1 MADIIDTAEYLSD
14 FKQHYLE
21 PIRKRHKL
29 YIQAVSLTKD
39 EQLKAT
45 DIEAKCI
52 FLEKFVSC
60 VEATIEENYVLK
72 KQISILNN

>member
-1 MADIIDTAEYLSD
+1 MVDIIDTAEYLAD
-14 FKQHYLE
+14 FKQHYLA
-21 PIRKRHKL
+21 PIQKRNALYKSAAKL
-29 YIQAVSLTKD
+29 SAE

-52 FLEKFVSC
+52 FLENFVSC

-72 KQISILNN
+72 KQVSILNN